1 MIKIEVQ
8 STDIDSRSGTSARTG
23 KPYTIRSQEMYLH
36 TGKAYPEL
44 VKINLGDDQQAYPKG
59 VYTLS
64 ADSFFQ
70 GKFQSI
76 GFRPVLIP
84 LAAAKA
90 A

>member
-8 STDIDSRSGTSARTG
+8 DTAIESRSGTSSRTN

-36 TGKAYPEL
+36 TGKTYPEL
-44 VKINLGDDQQAYPKG
+44 VKINLGDDQQPYPKG

-64 ADSFFQ
+64 SDSFFQ

-76 GFRPVLIP
+76 GFRPVLVP